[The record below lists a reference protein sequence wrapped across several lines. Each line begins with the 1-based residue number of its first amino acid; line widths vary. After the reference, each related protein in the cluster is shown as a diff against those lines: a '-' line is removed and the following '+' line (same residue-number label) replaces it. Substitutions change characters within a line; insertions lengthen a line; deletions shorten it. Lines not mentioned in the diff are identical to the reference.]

1 MVQKHM
7 FCGVAVSCG
16 PQNATVKKSLARNVF
31 VAKQRQSYC
40 QNISH
45 DTLRVVF
52 VVENQR
58 GADRQDRRGQVRQPD
73 VVRGDRAD
81 GEEHDEE
88 EHDAVPQTSFDAF
101 V

>member
-1 MVQKHM
+1 MVEKPM

-16 PQNATVKKSLARNVF
+16 PQSATVKKSLARNVF

-58 GADRQDRRGQVRQPD
+58 
-73 VVRGDRAD
+73 
-81 GEEHDEE
+81 
-88 EHDAVPQTSFDAF
+88 AVHFLSSAWAKVSQRPG
-101 V
+101 VPP

>member
-1 MVQKHM
+1 MVEKRV

-16 PQNATVKKSLARNVF
+16 PQSATVKKSLARNVF

-45 DTLRVVF
+45 DTLRAAF

-58 GADRQDRRGQVRQPD
+58 VMKTASPVCWSMTFTMGPRQIGHL
-73 VVRGDRAD
+73 RAS
-81 GEEHDEE
+81 G
-88 EHDAVPQTSFDAF
+88 F
-101 V
+101 